1 MLFSRQLSS
10 KDLSDLV
17 AIVDKAK
24 ISYGRV
30 PDVEMQQVYADMM
43 YDAMANTSLSPEQV
57 AQKAEWGFAA
67 GPLLVGG
74 TVYAAD
80 LSGRVLAIDPG

>member
-1 MLFSRQLSS
+1 MAARFAQMQDVPTAIKGANGNLS
-10 KDLSDLV
+10 KDLNDLV

-57 AQKAEWGFAA
+57 ARGCGIAGF
-67 GPLLVGG
+67 PLLGK
-74 TVYAAD
+74 
-80 LSGRVLAIDPG
+80 SLAPIA